1 MDNGGIMATDRALY
15 ADDAPPVH
23 DEAIVPVRLDSHLER
38 IRAPPALGHRVRTAL
53 RMRHG
58 IDGCVDALQT
68 LANRLRDDRMG
79 GLERTRAAPAHAQES
94 VAACVA
100 RLQSLKIQLEES
112 LRLGHH
118 LDNELLLARRT
129 LQRMREDLL
138 RTEMRCKHA
147 SHAALHDPLTGLPN
161 RSSFEER
168 SRHALALHGSRAR
181 AFSVVY
187 IDLDGFKAINDAHG
201 HAIGDR
207 VLKVIGRRLM
217 HAVRAEDSITR
228 HGGDEFACLL
238 LDIQSE
244 THVTSIAHKLFD
256 AISAPCMLGTLTLH
270 VRASVGVALYP
281 RDGATVEALLQSADT
296 AMFWAKKHRLG
307 HAFFSHVPT
316 DRLSKPTASG

>member
-1 MDNGGIMATDRALY
+1 MATDAIH
-15 ADDAPPVH
+15 AGDTTPGFDDPASQEPFG
-23 DEAIVPVRLDSHLER
+23 SHLER
-38 IRAPPALGHRVRTAL
+38 IEALPTLGPRVRTAL
-53 RMRHG
+53 RIRRG
-58 IDGCVDALQT
+58 IDGCVDALLT
-68 LANRLRDDRMG
+68 LANRLRDGRMG
-79 GLERTRAAPAHAQES
+79 GSERIRATPMHAEDS

-100 RLQSLKIQLEES
+100 GLQSLRAQLEAS
-112 LRLGHH
+112 LCLGHH
-118 LDNELLLARRT
+118 LDNELRLARRM
-129 LQRMREDLL
+129 LQRMREDL
-138 RTEMRCKHA
+138 RRAEMRCKQA

-161 RSSFEER
+161 RTSFEER
-168 SRHALALHGSRAR
+168 SRRALALHGPRAL

-187 IDLDGFKAINDAHG
+187 IDLDGFKAINDVHG

-244 THVTSIAHKLFD
+244 AHVTSIAHKLFD

-281 RDGATVEALLQSADT
+281 KDGATVEALLQSADT